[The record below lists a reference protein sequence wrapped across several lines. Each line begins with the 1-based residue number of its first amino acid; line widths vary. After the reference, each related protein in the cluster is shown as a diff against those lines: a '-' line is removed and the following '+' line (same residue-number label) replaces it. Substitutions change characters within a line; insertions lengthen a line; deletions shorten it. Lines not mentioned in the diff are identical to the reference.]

1 MPIGTNNLDTK
12 TYRTKLKTRI
22 IECISLKGNE
32 NTFVLHQ
39 FGQNCMLLERIF
51 FVIFL
56 YEKSVPNIRIMF
68 PKSKDFDFLDVPI
81 SMSF

>member
-1 MPIGTNNLDTK
+1 MHVARK
-12 TYRTKLKTRI
+12 KK
-22 IECISLKGNE
+22 
-32 NTFVLHQ
+32 
-39 FGQNCMLLERIF
+39 

-81 SMSF
+81 SMSFLRLIKRLNAIVPT